1 MTTLSGCGNKSISNN
16 ASATK
21 QYMEFVRNQDYEN
34 AHLILDDLYSSYESA
49 VSNGEGPLATASYGS
64 NERYE
69 AINNIKSSFSSYNN
83 AAKYIYSSEL
93 RFLSTLDE
101 EESWKRALF
110 LIKELPVTGIKYD
123 ESTKSDNLYSKT
135 NVMIELYIEYVNTKN
150 SLCDLL
156 LDLAIDNKKNEV
168 ADRVINYFVENCVRD
183 DEFAPIYYCDTDIQK
198 AKDKY
203 NKAIDKKL
211 FN

>member
-1 MTTLSGCGNKSISNN
+1 
-16 ASATK
+16 
-21 QYMEFVRNQDYEN
+21 
-34 AHLILDDLYSSYESA
+34 
-49 VSNGEGPLATASYGS
+49 
-64 NERYE
+64 
-69 AINNIKSSFSSYNN
+69 
-83 AAKYIYSSEL
+83 
-93 RFLSTLDE
+93 
-101 EESWKRALF
+101 
-110 LIKELPVTGIKYD
+110 
-123 ESTKSDNLYSKT
+123 
-135 NVMIELYIEYVNTKN
+135 MIELYIEYVNTKN

-168 ADRVINYFVENCVRD
+168 EDKVIYCFVENCVRD

>member
-1 MTTLSGCGNKSISNN
+1 
-16 ASATK
+16 
-21 QYMEFVRNQDYEN
+21 MEFVRNQDFEN

-49 VSNGEGPLATASYGS
+49 VSNGEGALATSLYGS
-64 NERYE
+64 EERDE
-69 AINNIKSSFSSYNN
+69 AVNNIKSTFTSYNN

-101 EESWKRALF
+101 EELWKRALF

-123 ESTKSDNLYSKT
+123 ESTKSDNLFSKT

-168 ADRVINYFVENCVRD
+168 ADKVINCFVENCVRD
-183 DEFAPIYYCDTDIQK
+183 DEFAPIHYYDTDIQK

-203 NKAIDKKL
+203 KKAIDKKL
-211 FN
+211 FNK